1 MRGGQA
7 VPADDVAARWG
18 DLLARHRAVP
28 WALAALFAIAG
39 LLAVR
44 ANTFLN
50 NEGIL
55 TWIFAGEVSEWPL
68 DGLFFLK
75 LRPPLSFFY
84 APVAVLGL
92 TPFLCLHTLIA
103 ATAIPLLASLA
114 RRFGHRSPNL
124 PALLLALSP
133 LFVGA
138 APAGVQNGDALL
150 ALLAV
155 TWLLN
160 ARRPTAAGV
169 LLTWIVLSRIEV
181 AFFGVALAAYALATP
196 GARRFVVAAAA
207 LATVYVLAG
216 AVYHGDLLWPLHYPA
231 FPTANPAVLP
241 EARAHYGGDLKDL
254 VAVVLALTPAIP
266 IGLWASWR
274 AAPRLEVVVSVAAI
288 AYVVAIRVLPLADLV
303 YVDASP
309 RYVLPALPYLCLVVG
324 RGVEH
329 WGGGWRATVWR
340 CLALVGVGAALG
352 VPLLGGTSRD
362 LTWFD
367 GSMGV
372 LLFVAVAA
380 CVATALLAMVRRRA
394 AVALLIAVAVFIGW
408 IVLPTTHLFLGGQ
421 ARMLDESMAWIL
433 AQRLPPDGVVVTDH
447 HLLGVWMADYAP
459 AAHTDVRHLI
469 TPEMAYDR
477 NLANPATRQAE
488 IMFHPSRFAYAPWI
502 DLADVAKLPGEVLV
516 VMREDIQR
524 TNLLSEPPLDR
535 VEWLEKHDTWI
546 GGRLR
551 REN

>member
-1 MRGGQA
+1 MDEA
-7 VPADDVAARWG
+7 AARWA
-18 DLLARHRAVP
+18 DVLARHRAVP
-28 WALAALFAIAG
+28 WLLAALFAAAG

-84 APVAVLGL
+84 APAAVLGL
-92 TPFLCLHTLIA
+92 TPFLCVHAVLA

-124 PALLLALSP
+124 PALLLGLSP

-138 APAGVQNGDALL
+138 APAGVQNSDALL
-150 ALLAV
+150 ALLALI
-155 TWLLN
+155 WLLETG
-160 ARRPTAAGV
+160 RPSAAGL
-169 LLTWIVLSRIEV
+169 LLTLIVLSRIEV
-181 AFFGVALAAYALATP
+181 AFFGVALAAYAVATP

-207 LATVYVLAG
+207 LAALYALAG

-231 FPTANPAVLP
+231 FPTANTAVLP

-254 VAVVLALTPAIP
+254 VATVLALTPAIP

-274 AAPRLEVVVSVAAI
+274 RAPRLEAVVCWAAL
-288 AYVVAIRVLPLADLV
+288 AYVFAIRVLPLFDLV

-309 RYVLPALPYLCLVVG
+309 RYVLPALPYLCLTVS
-324 RGVEH
+324 RGVER
-329 WGGGWRATVWR
+329 WGSGWAATAWR
-340 CLALVGVGAALG
+340 CLALAAIAAALG
-352 VPLLGGTSRD
+352 VPLLAGASRE
-362 LTWFD
+362 LTWFG
-367 GSMGV
+367 GSLGV
-372 LLFVAVAA
+372 LLFVAVAGCA
-380 CVATALLAMVRRRA
+380 AAAALATVQRRA
-394 AVALLIAVAVFIGW
+394 AAALLIAVAAFTGW
-408 IVLPTTHLFLGGQ
+408 VVMPTTHLFLGSQ
-421 ARMLDESMAWIL
+421 ARTLDEAMAWIL
-433 AQRLPPDGVVVTDH
+433 AAHLPADAVVVTDN
-447 HLLGVWMADYAP
+447 HLLGLWMADYAP

-477 NLANPATRQAE
+477 NLANPATRQTE
-488 IMFHPSRFAYAPWI
+488 IMFRPSRFVYAPWI
-502 DLADVAKLPGEVLV
+502 DPADVAALPGEVLF

-524 TNLLSEPPLDR
+524 TNLLHEPPLDR
-535 VEWLEKHDTWI
+535 VEWLVQHDTWI

-551 REN
+551 RGN